1 MQARLCHNLQEY
13 ILTTETRRV
22 KLSLRQ
28 RIEHTIPISGVSSER
43 PYNQNA
49 VSWGHSNFIIHSV
62 WWLSHAL
69 ENTALRKID
78 YFCFNVS
85 FLGNDGQI
93 SPSRSN
99 KLIDGNCMNDL
110 ITHPKKVRKW
120 VFDSMSHSTSV
131 TECTTPMSISEPA
144 PCCKASL

>member
-1 MQARLCHNLQEY
+1 M
-13 ILTTETRRV
+13 
-22 KLSLRQ
+22 
-28 RIEHTIPISGVSSER
+28 PISQVSSER

-78 YFCFNVS
+78 YFCFNAS

-99 KLIDGNCMNDL
+99 KLIDGNCTNAL

-120 VFDSMSHSTSV
+120 VFDGTSHSTYV
-131 TECTTPMSISEPA
+131 TECITPMSISKATPLYE
-144 PCCKASL
+144 ASL